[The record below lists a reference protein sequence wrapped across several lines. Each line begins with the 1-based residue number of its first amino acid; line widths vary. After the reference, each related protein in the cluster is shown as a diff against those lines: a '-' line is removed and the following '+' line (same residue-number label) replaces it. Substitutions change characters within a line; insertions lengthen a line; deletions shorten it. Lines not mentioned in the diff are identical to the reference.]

1 MIRIPRR
8 ATQIGVSV
16 VDYEQYLNQI
26 LEAESIWP
34 GILLGE
40 YDCRCESCGNAYVV
54 QGDELQA
61 KPNKCP
67 YCEAEG
73 CV

>member
-1 MIRIPRR
+1 MRIPRR
-8 ATQIGVSV
+8 AAQIGVSV

-34 GILLGE
+34 GIFLGE
-40 YDCRCESCGNAYVV
+40 YDFRCESCGKAYVV
-54 QGDELQA
+54 HGDELQA
-61 KPNKCP
+61 TPNKCP